1 MEKFYES
8 RFHNVWNG
16 ATGKR
21 YDGPRR
27 ANRGLGDRREQRL
40 GQHARDS
47 GRDQTRFSFD
57 QTRVQ
62 SLEAQVLAQPEI
74 RQAKVQSLQ
83 QAIGNGE
90 YSVSAGQ
97 IADAMAS
104 DLGAGTQD

>member
-40 GQHARDS
+40 GS
-47 GRDQTRFSFD
+47 TPGLDQARFSFD
-57 QTRVQ
+57 QARVQ

-74 RQAKVQSLQ
+74 REAKVQSLR

-97 IADAMAS
+97 IADAMVS
-104 DLGAGTQD
+104 EFSGTQN